1 MFHNRQT
8 KKRCFSKRRPDQSKY
23 LIYPEDSFKNGWD
36 LYVAVILIF
45 TCLVTPYRIAL
56 IEKDKPGWM
65 WLNYFIDFSFFVD
78 MIFIFNSAYYDEEF
92 NEI

>member
-1 MFHNRQT
+1 M
-8 KKRCFSKRRPDQSKY
+8 
-23 LIYPEDSFKNGWD
+23 IYPEDSFKNGWD

-45 TCLVTPYRIAL
+45 TCLVTPYRISL
-56 IEKDKPGWM
+56 IEKDSTAWK